1 MHIAAPGGD
10 LLFTVNFYW
19 KFFLSFFVDKG
30 FKTVKNV
37 SHTLFCPQIG
47 LLHEPL
53 KNFHKKLFLFCP
65 NGDGRSKKKLP
76 RLYFCIMPIQSS
88 FFHSCRRSF
97 SSLFLPI
104 CVWLSF
110 HSKTGG
116 DHDNKYIFLFFLYFC
131 RFNEVKIEMR
141 AYAKIF

>member
-1 MHIAAPGGD
+1 MDGPTDWATHIAAPGGY
-10 LLFTVNFYW
+10 LLFTVKFHW

-37 SHTLFCPQIG
+37 SHTLFNPQTG
-47 LLHEPL
+47 LLHEAFII
-53 KNFHKKLFLFCP
+53 FHKKLFLFWP
-65 NGDGRSKKKLP
+65 NGDARRKTKLP
-76 RLYFCIMPIQSS
+76 RLYFCILPIQSS
-88 FFHSCRRSF
+88 FFRSCRRSV

-116 DHDNKYIFLFFLYFC
+116 DHDNKYIFLFFVFLSF
-131 RFNEVKIEMR
+131 
-141 AYAKIF
+141 